1 MRSIFEA
8 KSITKE
14 FNNHRVVNSINLRA
28 DKGQLIAFL
37 GPNGVGK
44 STTIDML
51 TGLISPTKGKISL
64 SGVKVNSA
72 QFRNKIGVVFQ
83 DSVLDHNLTVLQNLI
98 TRAKLYPQFSQAYFE
113 ELIRQFELENILDKK
128 YGILSGGQRRRVDI
142 VRALVHE
149 QELLFLDEPSTGLD
163 IQTRNKIWDILNEI
177 RHKKLLTIILTTHY
191 LEEAEYSDY
200 VYVIDHGKI
209 IAENT
214 LNKLKVLYS
223 HDVLSLNLKDNSV
236 LHNMIDKSTNQPFEK
251 QIEIATN
258 SKVQAIT
265 ILNSMES
272 EIESFEMKTGSVDDI
287 FIELTGKEIR

>member
-1 MRSIFEA
+1 MSIFEA

-149 QELLFLDEPSTGLD
+149 PELLFLDEPSTGLD

-191 LEEAEYSDY
+191 LEEAEYSE
-200 VYVIDHGKI
+200 V
-209 IAENT
+209 A
-214 LNKLKVLYS
+214 S
-223 HDVLSLNLKDNSV
+223 R
-236 LHNMIDKSTNQPFEK
+236 
-251 QIEIATN
+251 
-258 SKVQAIT
+258 
-265 ILNSMES
+265 ILC
-272 EIESFEMKTGSVDDI
+272 K
-287 FIELTGKEIR
+287 

>member
-1 MRSIFEA
+1 M
-8 KSITKE
+8 
-14 FNNHRVVNSINLRA
+14 
-28 DKGQLIAFL
+28 

>member
-1 MRSIFEA
+1 MSIFEA

-37 GPNGVGK
+37 GPNGAGK

-149 QELLFLDEPSTGLD
+149 PELLFLDEPSTGLD

-214 LNKLKVLYS
+214 LNKLKLLYS

-236 LHNMIDKSTNQPFEK
+236 LHNMIDKSTNKPFEK

>member
-1 MRSIFEA
+1 M
-8 KSITKE
+8 TKE